1 MKVLLVLIAL
11 IPLYFFR
18 SSYLEPYD
26 LEYVLDHYYHSQW
39 EIPNSPWGIGDD
51 GLYQFSGY
59 EIARGRDPFT
69 TSPEVPPVGKLI
81 YGLSIQLFHNPYYV
95 ILPIYFLT
103 LIAFYLLTKSKLAVF
118 FLTTTPLFFTQLNST
133 TLDLMQTCWLLLH
146 VYAVF
151 NKKTIL
157 AGLSFGLFIG
167 TKFGAFS
174 LFLLLADIYI
184 LSREHRL
191 KSIVWIVLIGL
202 GVYLASY
209 YNHFLNGG
217 NLLTWL
223 KGQKW
228 ILNFYLTNQP
238 KGTPFFIFI
247 TLITGIWTNL
257 KVAKEWTIL
266 WPAAIGSFLF
276 LRRYS
281 PQLKYY
287 SIFVGGVILTL
298 IFNYY
303 WVRYLLLI
311 LPFLIIF
318 LVKFMSG
325 KRLLLLTIAVVCFF
339 NLIFYPYFELEKTK
353 EEIKYAWEQSLYK
366 DLYNYLPIDFQK
378 LMTRKDFDQRAKSVD
393 HELLYPTKTVSI
405 IGDKVSISYQTRDG
419 LINNLQP
426 IKFVRENGRYKMTWD
441 WEFVTPVK
449 LPEITHEPG
458 LDGNNYWEDRPYI
471 YVNPK
476 KISAEEREVL
486 LTNLAGV
493 TKLSKEKI
501 RILLFVR
508 AKNDEPIPIGF
519 ILTGNLNCKAACTTQ
534 IKAAW
539 LYNDFSCNGLPYV
552 LSEKVI

>member
-1 MKVLLVLIAL
+1 MKVLLVLITL

-18 SSYLEPYD
+18 FAYLEPYD
-26 LEYVLDHYYHSQW
+26 IEYVQDHYYHSQW

-59 EIARGRDPFT
+59 EIVRGRDPFT
-69 TSPEVPPVGKLI
+69 TSPEVPPIGKLL

-103 LIAFYLLTKSKLAVF
+103 LITFYLLTKSKLAVF
-118 FLTTTPLFFTQLNST
+118 FLATTPLFFTQLNST
-133 TLDLMQTCWLLLH
+133 TLDLIQTCWLLLH
-146 VYAVF
+146 VFAVF
-151 NKKTIL
+151 KKKTIL

-167 TKFGAFS
+167 TKFGVFS
-174 LFLLLADIYI
+174 IFLLLADIYI
-184 LSREHRL
+184 LSKEHRL

-202 GVYLASY
+202 GVYIASY
-209 YNHFLNGG
+209 YNHFLSGG
-217 NLLTWL
+217 NLVTWL

-228 ILNFYLTNQP
+228 IFNFYLTNQP

-266 WPAAIGSFLF
+266 WPAAAGAFFF
-276 LRRYS
+276 LRKKT

-287 SIFVGGVILTL
+287 SIFVGGVILAL

-325 KRLLLLTIAVVCFF
+325 TRLLLLTIAVFCFF
-339 NLIFYPYFELEKTK
+339 NLLFYPYFDLAKTK
-353 EEIKYAWEQSLYK
+353 DEIKYAWEQSLYK
-366 DLYNYLPIDFQK
+366 DLYNYLPLDFQK
-378 LMTRKDFDQRAKSVD
+378 LMTRKDFDQKAKSVD

-405 IGDKVSISYQTRDG
+405 IGDKVSVSYQTKAG

-471 YVNPK
+471 YINPE
-476 KISAEEREVL
+476 KIRDEEREVL